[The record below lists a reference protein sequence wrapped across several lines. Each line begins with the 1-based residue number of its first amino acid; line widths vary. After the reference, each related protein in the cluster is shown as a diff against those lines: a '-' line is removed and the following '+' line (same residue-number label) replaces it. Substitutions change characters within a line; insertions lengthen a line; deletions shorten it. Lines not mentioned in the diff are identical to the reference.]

1 MKLLTQG
8 EVEQSILDLSAEI
21 EATTYAYADLSDAAA
36 EAEADYKLS
45 FARATIAIAN
55 NSMKM
60 IAQERQARAEL
71 ASAEELRKWKL
82 SEARRQS
89 CKEALLSLRARL
101 DAMRSLSANLR
112 HQT

>member
-8 EVEQSILDLSAEI
+8 EVETTILKLSHEL
-21 EATTYAYADLSDAAA
+21 ESTTYAYAELSDAAA
-36 EAEADYKLS
+36 EAEADYKLKQ
-45 FARATIAIAN
+45 ARALVTMADTAVR
-55 NSMKM
+55 MT
-60 IAQERQARAEL
+60 AQEKQARAEL
-71 ASAEELRKWKL
+71 TSAQELRLWKL

-89 CKEALLSLRARL
+89 CKEALLTLRARM